1 MIGDIGIVD
10 ETDDLRAVRE
20 VTREF
25 LADVAPHDAL
35 DRKDGR
41 VDRALWAR
49 ACTELGVAG
58 VAVPSERGGLGIGI
72 AGLAVVCA
80 EAGRALAPLPLV
92 GSVAGAQTALML
104 AGADDVLD
112 ALVAGE
118 RIAALAVA
126 DGAGPPVAAEPTTAR
141 RDGAGWR
148 IDGAKWF
155 VPDGCSADLLLV
167 PAATPEGLSL
177 FLVDGAAPGLTRTG
191 VDVMDLTR
199 DVARIDL
206 ADTPARLL
214 GRPGDWPAIGEQ
226 VRLLQT
232 VAAAAES
239 LGGAERCL
247 DDAVEY
253 AKLRVQFG
261 RPIGSF
267 QAIKHRCADL
277 AADVDDARSAVLHAA
292 WAADESPEQLPAAAA
307 LAGVATTR
315 AYLRCSAENVQIH
328 GGVGFT
334 WEHTAHLHFRRARS
348 TAALHGNVRRHGEAL
363 LSAMGI

>member
-25 LADVAPHDAL
+25 LAGVVPHDAL
-35 DRKDGR
+35 DRKAAR
-41 VDRALWAR
+41 ADRALWAR
-49 ACTELGVAG
+49 ACAELGVAG
-58 VAVPSERGGLGIGI
+58 VAVPSERGGLGIGV

-92 GSVAGAQTALML
+92 GSVAGAQTALLL
-104 AGADDVLD
+104 AGADDVLPD
-112 ALVAGE
+112 LLSGE

-126 DGAGPPVAAEPTTAR
+126 DGAGPPVIAEPTTAR
-141 RDGAGWR
+141 HDGTGWR

-155 VPDGCSADLLLV
+155 VPDGCSADPLLV
-167 PAATPEGLSL
+167 PAVTPEGPSL
-177 FLVDGAAPGLTRTG
+177 FLVDSAAPGLERTG

-199 DVARIDL
+199 DVARIGLDG
-206 ADTPARLL
+206 TPARLI
-214 GRPGDWPAIGEQ
+214 GRPGAWSAIAEQ

-232 VAAAAES
+232 VAAAAEN

-267 QAIKHRCADL
+267 QSIKHRCADL

-292 WAADESPEQLPAAAA
+292 WAADESPEHLPAAAA
-307 LAGVATTR
+307 LAGEATTR
-315 AYLRCSAENVQIH
+315 AYLACSAENVQIH

-348 TAALHGNVRRHGEAL
+348 TAALYGSPRHHREAL
-363 LSAMGI
+363 LRAMGI